1 MFFGESH
8 HLTKFCKSIKKCT
21 FERAPIDYHIPGIVF
36 KSLMLL
42 RSLNSIHHIIFSFVI
57 QVRLAKRSLVYY
69 FWRWCCRCTSCSNC
83 WSGINCMLVDFPP
96 KGHTNQ
102 NSIQSPSSTYGLLSW
117 IYQAHAAAS
126 KINDS
131 VLIFWY
137 APCKCSAVPEERH
150 LFISKHWLAPCISIG
165 IFITDQANP
174 STQFSSILV
183 ITS

>member
-1 MFFGESH
+1 MHFSESPYRLSYPRYCFQKPH
-8 HLTKFCKSIKKCT
+8 AIAIIEFDTPYYL
-21 FERAPIDYHIPGIVF
+21 PICNPSQIGKEIARLLF
-36 KSLMLL
+36 LKMML
-42 RSLNSIHHIIFSFVI
+42 
-57 QVRLAKRSLVYY
+57 Q
-69 FWRWCCRCTSCSNC
+69 CRCTSSLSCSNC

-137 APCKCSAVPEERH
+137 APCKYSPKERH
-150 LFISKHWLAPCISIG
+150 FFIPKHWPAPCISIG

-183 ITS
+183 ITSQNWIARLLL